1 MKKYILIF
9 LISIISI
16 NFLNAQDLKDVLFK
30 ASYGLDFIGLDFSSV
45 KFIGSKAEYGDPV
58 RLKNEF
64 IPNWNNLFYSQKEKY
79 NIEKEF
85 GKNKVNYLVGN
96 MVEANAIID
105 ENYMFSI
112 IPVKDFTAKKIQ
124 RIVSRYRFEYQNEV
138 GLSLIV
144 HSFDK
149 PSKTAIIYVVWFNT
163 KTLKVIKSIR
173 RQVSPK
179 GFGFRNYWAGAI
191 FYTIKN
197 MKKVVRK
204 QHKE

>member
-9 LISIISI
+9 LISIIPI

-30 ASYGLDFIGLDFSSV
+30 ASYGLDFVGLDFSSV
-45 KFIGSKAEYGDPV
+45 KFIGNKKEYGDPV

-96 MVEANAIID
+96 MIEANAILD

-112 IPVKDFTAKKIQ
+112 IPVKGFDAKKIQ
-124 RIVSRYRFEYQNEV
+124 KIVNRYKFNYENEV
-138 GLSLIV
+138 GVSLIV

-149 PSKTAIIYVVWFNT
+149 PSKTATIYVVWFNT
-163 KTLKVIKSIR
+163 KTLKVIKSVR
-173 RQVSPK
+173 RQVTPK

-197 MKKVVRK
+197 MKKVVK
-204 QHKE
+204 KHKE

>member
-9 LISIISI
+9 LISIIPI

-30 ASYGLDFIGLDFSSV
+30 ASYGLDFVGLDFSSV
-45 KFIGSKAEYGDPV
+45 KFIGNKKEYGDPV

-96 MVEANAIID
+96 MIEANAILD

-112 IPVKDFTAKKIQ
+112 IPVKGFDAKKIQ
-124 RIVSRYRFEYQNEV
+124 KIVNRYKFNYENEV
-138 GLSLIV
+138 GVSLIV

-149 PSKTAIIYVVWFNT
+149 PSKTATIYVVWFNT
-163 KTLKVIKSIR
+163 KTLKVIKSVR
-173 RQVSPK
+173 RQVTPK

-197 MKKVVRK
+197 MKKVLKK

>member
-9 LISIISI
+9 LISIIPI

-30 ASYGLDFIGLDFSSV
+30 ASYGLDFVGLDFSSV
-45 KFIGSKAEYGDPV
+45 KFIGNKKEYGDPV

-96 MVEANAIID
+96 MIEANAILD

-112 IPVKDFTAKKIQ
+112 IPVKGFDAKKIQ
-124 RIVSRYRFEYQNEV
+124 KIVNRYKFNYENEV
-138 GLSLIV
+138 GVSLIV

-149 PSKTAIIYVVWFNT
+149 PSKTATIYVVWFNT

-173 RQVSPK
+173 RQVTPK

-197 MKKVVRK
+197 MKKILKKQRK
-204 QHKE
+204 E

>member
-30 ASYGLDFIGLDFSSV
+30 ASYGLDFVGLDFSSV
-45 KFIGSKAEYGDPV
+45 KFIGNKKEYGDPV

-96 MVEANAIID
+96 MIEANAILD

-112 IPVKDFTAKKIQ
+112 IPVKGFDAKKIQ
-124 RIVSRYRFEYQNEV
+124 KIVNRYKFNYENEV
-138 GLSLIV
+138 GVSLIV

-149 PSKTAIIYVVWFNT
+149 PSKTATIYVVWFNT

-173 RQVSPK
+173 RQVTPK

-197 MKKVVRK
+197 MKKVLKK

>member
-9 LISIISI
+9 LISIIPI

-30 ASYGLDFIGLDFSSV
+30 ASYGLDFVGLDFSSV
-45 KFIGSKAEYGDPV
+45 KFIGNKKEYGDPV

-96 MVEANAIID
+96 MIEANAILD

-112 IPVKDFTAKKIQ
+112 IPVKGFDAKKIQ
-124 RIVSRYRFEYQNEV
+124 KIVNRYKFNYENEV
-138 GLSLIV
+138 GVSLIV

-149 PSKTAIIYVVWFNT
+149 PSKTATIYVVWFNT

-173 RQVSPK
+173 RQVTPK

-197 MKKVVRK
+197 MKKVLKK